1 MVKLKKPP
9 RDFYKG
15 MKMNQASGTM
25 KVFKSFLKN
34 EKFDTLIELG
44 TGRGT
49 LTLFLSD
56 ITGSKIYTFSK
67 GDAFLTDSLRAV
79 GVSVVKAD
87 VFSDSTI
94 EQIQKLISAPGRVLM
109 LCDNGDKVKEFNTF
123 SQFLKQG
130 DVIMAHDYFKN
141 KKARNQSVWRG
152 CEITEA
158 DVKVS
163 AKKYNLAPFYQDE
176 FDKIVWMIKIRR

>member
-1 MVKLKKPP
+1 MEKLP

-56 ITGSKIYTFSK
+56 ITRSKIYTFNK
-67 GDAFLTDSLRAV
+67 GDVILADSLTDV

-94 EQIQKLISAPGRVLM
+94 DQIKELISAPGRVLM
-109 LCDNGDKVKEFNTF
+109 LCDNGDKVREFNTF

-130 DVIMAHDYFKN
+130 DVIMAHDYFKS
-141 KKARNQSVWRG
+141 KKSHNRSIWRG
-152 CEITEA
+152 CEITES
-158 DVKVS
+158 DVEVS
-163 AKKYNLAPFYQDE
+163 AKKYNLVPFHQDE
-176 FDKIVWMIKIRR
+176 FAKIVWMIKIRR